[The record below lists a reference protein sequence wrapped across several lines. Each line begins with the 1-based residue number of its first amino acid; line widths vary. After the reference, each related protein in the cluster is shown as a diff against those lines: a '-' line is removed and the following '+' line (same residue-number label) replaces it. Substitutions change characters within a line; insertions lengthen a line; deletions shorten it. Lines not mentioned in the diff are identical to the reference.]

1 MIIFVDLEYKKI
13 RRRRRRHREP
23 SVSPVLL
30 VNGSDKPI
38 SPSPKL
44 DPEVLCQEPDYPN
57 KCSFLGS
64 FSLGT
69 VENEKK
75 KGLFYLICV
84 QQRRS
89 LIIPTASD

>member
-23 SVSPVLL
+23 SVSPVLM
-30 VNGSDKPI
+30 VDGSDKHI
-38 SPSPKL
+38 FPSPKL

-84 QQRRS
+84 QQR
-89 LIIPTASD
+89 